1 MKYIRTL
8 EQQQQYEKE
17 ITRSDFHYFI
27 TLFNNN

>member
-8 EQQQQYEKE
+8 EQQQYEKE
-17 ITRSDFHYFI
+17 ITRSDFYYFI